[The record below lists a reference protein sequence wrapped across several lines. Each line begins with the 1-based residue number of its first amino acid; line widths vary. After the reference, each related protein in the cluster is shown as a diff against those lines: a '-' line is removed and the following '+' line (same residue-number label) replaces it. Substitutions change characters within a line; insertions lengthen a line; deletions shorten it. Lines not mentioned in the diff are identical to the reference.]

1 MDGGLSALIY
11 LKGFCNPP
19 DLKKKQN
26 KTIKNKLQISAAPQN
41 GTVYHSKVNV
51 QVLAKVWNYFR
62 KRWLLSP
69 KLI

>member
-41 GTVYHSKVNV
+41 GTVYRSKVNV
-51 QVLAKVWNYFR
+51 QVLAKV
-62 KRWLLSP
+62 
-69 KLI
+69 